1 MPLTLRGVGYRY
13 AGSSRTAI
21 SGLDLELS
29 PGTVTGLVGAN
40 DSGKSTLCL
49 VAAGLAPGTIGGELA
64 GQVSIDELDTRTAR
78 PCELA
83 RRCGILFQEPLSQ
96 LSGTAP
102 TVWEEVAFGPRN
114 LALPL
119 AEVIERVEASLD
131 LLGIG
136 DLAERDP
143 TRLSGGQGQLVVLA
157 GVLAMRAHYLVLDE
171 PTSQLD
177 PAGTSLVGDALQR
190 VAAQTEAAI
199 LVAEHK
205 TDLLAAIA
213 DRVLVMEDG
222 TVGCLGEAGEILRDD
237 RLEAMGVQ
245 PPSHL
250 RLIRSAQAAGLGPD
264 MVEALGAEGW
274 R

>member
-177 PAGTSLVGDALQR
+177 PA
-190 VAAQTEAAI
+190 
-199 LVAEHK
+199 
-205 TDLLAAIA
+205 
-213 DRVLVMEDG
+213 DRKSVV
-222 TVGCLGEAGEILRDD
+222 
-237 RLEAMGVQ
+237 
-245 PPSHL
+245 
-250 RLIRSAQAAGLGPD
+250 
-264 MVEALGAEGW
+264 
-274 R
+274 